1 MVSCHGAELS
11 CGDGGGRLRAPQSLV
26 KNSSGSLSRERPFG
40 SVSGFWP
47 NWHRGAAGTRSG
59 DAPTA
64 AIRAIG
70 CSCKADAPASTRRDR
85 RMRAKAML
93 SRQGKLSAAL
103 CWRRVFSIGDTSGST
118 PRLIRSLRVVRWK
131 CPPTPTPTAR
141 AVRGLWLRK
150 MLSRRRV
157 AALLLVLAPSG
168 AYLLS
173 PQRAPQRALLSST
186 ALRHSAVAACTD
198 SESVADTL
206 EDLNWC
212 ATQGSNLGLTG
223 CIRPERVVA
232 ELLARANRSELGS
245 CLGQA
250 ADQAEQSCGRRGL

>member
-1 MVSCHGAELS
+1 MRGRRGKAARTPVACEKLLRLVVPRETLRLRVRLLAELAPGS
-11 CGDGGGRLRAPQSLV
+11 RRDPQRRCADSGDPRHRLQLQGRRTGEHENRQEDARKSHAI
-26 KNSSGSLSRERPFG
+26 SSGK
-40 SVSGFWP
+40 V
-47 NWHRGAAGTRSG
+47 
-59 DAPTA
+59 
-64 AIRAIG
+64 
-70 CSCKADAPASTRRDR
+70 
-85 RMRAKAML
+85 
-93 SRQGKLSAAL
+93 QAAL
-103 CWRRVFSIGDTSGST
+103 CWRVFDGWCCLDTRQLGARVLSPQRQQGAQPVDFSGYF
-118 PRLIRSLRVVRWK
+118 
-131 CPPTPTPTAR
+131 
-141 AVRGLWLRK
+141 
-150 MLSRRRV
+150 MSRRRV

-223 CIRPERVVA
+223 CTRPEREVA
-232 ELLARANRSELGS
+232 ELFARANRSELGS

-250 ADQAEQSCGRRGL
+250 ADQAEQSGGRRGL

>member
-1 MVSCHGAELS
+1 MGRSCHAGA
-11 CGDGGGRLRAPQSLV
+11 GGRLRAPQSLV

-103 CWRRVFSIGDTSGST
+103 CWRVFFNEH
-118 PRLIRSLRVVRWK
+118 
-131 CPPTPTPTAR
+131 
-141 AVRGLWLRK
+141 AVIWICC
-150 MLSRRRV
+150 
-157 AALLLVLAPSG
+157 AAIQS
-168 AYLLS
+168 LS
-173 PQRAPQRALLSST
+173 PQRAKSPRSSRVDFSWLRRCCRVDGSRLSCSSLLHLAHT
-186 ALRHSAVAACTD
+186 CCLHGVRPNARCCPRQHSGTVQ
-198 SESVADTL
+198 
-206 EDLNWC
+206 W
-212 ATQGSNLGLTG
+212 
-223 CIRPERVVA
+223 
-232 ELLARANRSELGS
+232 LLALTRSRLPT
-245 CLGQA
+245 
-250 ADQAEQSCGRRGL
+250 RWRT

>member
-1 MVSCHGAELS
+1 MRGR
-11 CGDGGGRLRAPQSLV
+11 GGRLRAPQSLV

-47 NWHRGAAGTRSG
+47 NWHRGAAGTLSG

-93 SRQGKLSAAL
+93 SRQERSRQRCVGGGCFRRLHAGGKGV
-103 CWRRVFSIGDTSGST
+103 RVFS
-118 PRLIRSLRVVRWK
+118 PQCQQRAQLRG
-131 CPPTPTPTAR
+131 P
-141 AVRGLWLRK
+141 WLRK
-150 MLSRRRV
+150 MLSRPRV

-212 ATQGSNLGLTG
+212 ATQGSNLALTG
-223 CIRPERVVA
+223 CTRSEREVA
-232 ELLARANRSELGS
+232 ELLARANRSELGP

-250 ADQAEQSCGRRGL
+250 ADQAEQSGGRRGL

>member
-11 CGDGGGRLRAPQSLV
+11 CGGGGEAARTPVACEKLLRLVVPRETLRLRVRLLAELAPGSRRDPQRRCADSGDPRHRLQLQGRRTGEHE
-26 KNSSGSLSRERPFG
+26 KRQEDARKSHAISSGKALG
-40 SVSGFWP
+40 SAVLTGVFQRACCYLDML
-47 NWHRGAAGTRSG
+47 RGY
-59 DAPTA
+59 PKF
-64 AIRAIG
+64 I
-70 CSCKADAPASTRRDR
+70 
-85 RMRAKAML
+85 
-93 SRQGKLSAAL
+93 
-103 CWRRVFSIGDTSGST
+103 
-118 PRLIRSLRVVRWK
+118 
-131 CPPTPTPTAR
+131 TPTRQEPAQLPC
-141 AVRGLWLRK
+141 GLFVVTK

-223 CIRPERVVA
+223 CTRPEREVA
-232 ELLARANRSELGS
+232 ELFARANRSELGS

-250 ADQAEQSCGRRGL
+250 ADQAEQSGGRRGL

>member
-103 CWRRVFSIGDTSGST
+103 CWRVFSGCCHLHM
-118 PRLIRSLRVVRWK
+118 PRYARVLSPQRANSARSS
-131 CPPTPTPTAR
+131 
-141 AVRGLWLRK
+141 RGLFVVTK

-173 PQRAPQRALLSST
+173 PRRAPQRALLSST

-223 CIRPERVVA
+223 CTRSERVVA
-232 ELLARANRSELGS
+232 GLLLARANRSELGS

-250 ADQAEQSCGRRGL
+250 ADQAEQSGGRRGL